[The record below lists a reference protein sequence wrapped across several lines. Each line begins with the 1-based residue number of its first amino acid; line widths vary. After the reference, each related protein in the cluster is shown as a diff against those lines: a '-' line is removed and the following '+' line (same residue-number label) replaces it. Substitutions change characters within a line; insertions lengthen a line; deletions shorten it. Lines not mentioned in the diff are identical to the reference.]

1 MQAPLFITQHKQSGL
16 FKLFWKLTIF
26 STMIWINFNCQW
38 TPMIDYQ
45 PLKKP
50 TQTMIKSGPN

>member
-1 MQAPLFITQHKQSGL
+1 
-16 FKLFWKLTIF
+16 
-26 STMIWINFNCQW
+26 MIWINFNCQW

-50 TQTMIKSGPN
+50 TQTMIKSAQTKSPNQQYKLIQVN